1 MWPFC
6 CVNISI
12 ILYLFEIFLFYQK
25 MLRMVGY
32 GFNYQQNVSISYQYA
47 ENYDTNWPFRK
58 SLVPVLST
66 REGLA
71 RILPY
76 DFAFKANF
84 LRRGWS
90 KYFRLF
96 FPWKLWLMGSYSCW
110 ICLRPQKFALRMTS
124 ITFSTTVLGF
134 FIAELGRKTDIRIP
148 RWLLHINWRETS
160 SYWA

>member
-32 GFNYQQNVSISYQYA
+32 GFNYQQNVPISYQYA

-76 DFAFKANF
+76 DFALKANF

-110 ICLRPQKFALRMTS
+110 ICLRPQKFALRMIS
-124 ITFSTTVLGF
+124 ITFSTTVFSHNALFMAVSTLADNGGG
-134 FIAELGRKTDIRIP
+134 ENG
-148 RWLLHINWRETS
+148 
-160 SYWA
+160 